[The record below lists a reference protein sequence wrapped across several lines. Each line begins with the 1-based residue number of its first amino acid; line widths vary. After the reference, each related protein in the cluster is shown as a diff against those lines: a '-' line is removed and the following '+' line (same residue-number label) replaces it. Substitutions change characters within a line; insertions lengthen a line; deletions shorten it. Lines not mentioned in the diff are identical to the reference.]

1 MHFDEFNDIH
11 ASEETKNKTLAY
23 VMRKQKKHPY
33 QKPALALLITSCLL
47 LLFIFP
53 SFLTRQSVKNNPVSS
68 LDSISYISVDINP
81 SMEWAI
87 NEKNIIIDVT
97 SYNEDVK
104 NLSFVTSLKG
114 KTLMEGM
121 NLMMQ
126 DTAFQEYMKEGFLEI
141 GIYSEQKQQENKLEK
156 QINDF
161 LEERLSSSK
170 YHCSCPNKDTF
181 ERSREQ
187 KISFGKYSVIQEIL
201 LYDSTYSETELKS
214 KSMREL
220 YDILALYDEDTSS
233 KGKHHGKQKGKHHKQ
248 QSVQKR

>member
-11 ASEETKNKTLAY
+11 ASEETKKKTLAY
-23 VMRKQKKHPY
+23 VMRKQKKLPY

-53 SFLTRQSVKNNPVSS
+53 SFLTRQSVKNIPYH
-68 LDSISYISVDINP
+68 LQIPYLISVLTLTP
-81 SMEWAI
+81 SMEWAV

-126 DTAFQEYMKEGFLEI
+126 DTAFQEYLKEGFLEI

-181 ERSREQ
+181 
-187 KISFGKYSVIQEIL
+187 
-201 LYDSTYSETELKS
+201 
-214 KSMREL
+214 
-220 YDILALYDEDTSS
+220 
-233 KGKHHGKQKGKHHKQ
+233 
-248 QSVQKR
+248 

>member
-53 SFLTRQSVKNNPVSS
+53 SFLTRQSVKN
-68 LDSISYISVDINP
+68 
-81 SMEWAI
+81 
-87 NEKNIIIDVT
+87 IIDVT